1 MASKTLREIE
11 YAGYLLGSDPVRI
24 STHPVFNHIKLP
36 PEGYKFTQNSRSQ
49 DGVYAE
55 ILKYLIE
62 SQNPNVDSLAH
73 QRVLGS
79 LVKDTIKYGGTIEVA
94 QDFLKDRQLN
104 SQTQLPEKTNLA
116 FIPTVPY
123 AIGLTR
129 WVIEIEDSTTLF
141 CPYLLNGQTASCEVS
156 ENKFFPAL
164 KALLESDSCQG
175 IITHVKSTADSLPKL
190 FKSDNIG
197 KKTVH
202 SPLGVEL
209 PDLTGKKTITDN
221 SCINLL
227 FTNSWHQLSGN
238 FYLRGGHDVLEAFA
252 ILAERYSH
260 VNLILRTRLPELNK
274 KQANLVANHPR
285 IKLIDKFLR
294 NEELHDLMLNTDIYL
309 IPAARI
315 HVMSTL
321 KALSYG
327 IPVIATDG
335 WAFSEYIDDGRN
347 GILVPGR
354 YGLCSWIDENNG
366 MLREDYSSIAHPNG
380 SNPNIVAGIVK
391 AVSDL
396 IENPHK
402 RQQMSDYARFLTE
415 TKFTIAQWNETL
427 KITFDRILDN
437 EEQQARWK
445 RQQAE
450 IEQERKQFILNLETE
465 SLSSGKKEAIEKV
478 IPLVMA
484 SKIEQEAV
492 VNKGEIKLPI
502 EDLKPDAS
510 LYQSLRDALVQEGSL
525 FLYHSS
531 CQSYGL
537 NIQGHNLPQNNSTV
551 LESLLRKIATKQM
564 KVVEIGSWKGMA
576 TAVMGGVLSEYEG
589 TLFAID
595 TWKGSSSVPSMEWEA
610 GNTDIFNIFID
621 NMKLLGLLNE
631 VVKPIVMESTATAQ
645 IFQDNFLDFIFID
658 GDHSYSS
665 VKQDILVWLPKL
677 KEGGTICG
685 HCAEGYYSQYSETAK
700 VEIDQQCEID
710 FMGDLRVH
718 PGVVKALYEIF
729 TDQHEIISGTSLWSY
744 QKKAIDSQWSVG
756 SSKPKK
762 LNPYYGSHV
771 NILLNILG
779 ETNQEKSEQ
788 GTVSKLERI
797 SRVAQYCTQGWNG
810 DLIQLGL
817 SGAETTQKLAQLA
830 KKYNRRLFIAGLAK
844 PEIHNHN
851 VSPSLEETLLADI
864 EPYADA
870 VSIIYLGSLTE
881 EVIQLITS
889 LEFCFALIDS
899 VDTYDTCLTAIKT
912 IVHCAGVVAINNVLK
927 NTEISRA
934 FLKGGE
940 LSIHRSK
947 LYLPDCQEAYL
958 LWPLA

>member
-631 VVKPIVMESTATAQ
+631 VVKPIVMESTAAAQ
-645 IFQDNFLDFIFID
+645 IFQDNSLDFIFID

-685 HCAEGYYSQYSETAK
+685 HCAEGYYSQYSEIVKA
-700 VEIDQQCEID
+700 EIDCQCELDWVITEE
-710 FMGDLRVH
+710 GGVH
-718 PGVVKALYEIF
+718 PGVVKATYEVFGNKYEIMP
-729 TDQHEIISGTSLWSY
+729 GTSIWYY
-744 QKKAIDSQWSVG
+744 QKKAIDAQWSVG
-756 SSKPKK
+756 SSKPNK
-762 LNPYYGSHV
+762 LNPYYAAHV
-771 NILLNILG
+771 KILLNILG
-779 ETNQEKSEQ
+779 ETTQEDPDQ
-788 GTVSKLERI
+788 GSIYQSERI
-797 SRVAQYCTQGWNG
+797 FLIAQYCTQGWNG
-810 DLIQLGL
+810 DLIQLGFQ
-817 SGAETTQKLAQLA
+817 GIETTKKLAELA
-830 KKYNRRLFIAGLAK
+830 KKSHRRLVIVPLAEAETK
-844 PEIHNHN
+844 EGSSNW
-851 VSPSLEETLLADI
+851 EETLFKDI
-864 EPYADA
+864 EQYRDV
-870 VSIIYLGSLTE
+870 VSIIQSGSLTE
-881 EVIQLITS
+881 DTIKSIQHQ
-889 LEFCFALIDS
+889 EFCFAFIDGFE
-899 VDTYDTCLTAIKT
+899 TYDTCLTAIKT
-912 IVHCAGVVAINNVLK
+912 VACCSGVIAVD
-927 NTEISRA
+927 NTSESQEISRA
-934 FLKGGE
+934 FLQGSE
-940 LSIHRSK
+940 FTNRSK
-947 LYLPDCQEAYL
+947 LYLPLCRESYL
-958 LWPLA
+958 LWS